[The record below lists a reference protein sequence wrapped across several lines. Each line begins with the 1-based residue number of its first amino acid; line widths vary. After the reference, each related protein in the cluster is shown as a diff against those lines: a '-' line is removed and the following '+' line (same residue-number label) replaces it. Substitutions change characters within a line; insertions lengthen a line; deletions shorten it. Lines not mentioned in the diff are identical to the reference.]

1 MLKPVSAAEL
11 DVLHYELE
19 CAVGIV
25 GAIHTAM
32 VSGDFEAKE
41 FCDPLFGAYHHLWNL
56 VKELK
61 TLYCD
66 EED

>member
-1 MLKPVSAAEL
+1 MLKQVNAAEL
-11 DVLHYELE
+11 DTLHYELE

-32 VSGDFEAKE
+32 VHGDFEAKE
-41 FCDPLFGAYHHLWNL
+41 YLDPLFGAYTHLWGL